1 MLVMGAMLAR
11 KGCIRMDYPGGCR
24 IGKRPIDYHID
35 VLRSLGANITEK
47 DDCIE
52 AECQALKGAV
62 IYLPF
67 PSVGATENAL
77 IAAAAAQGTTI
88 LRAQPMSLKCM
99 IYVLCLEKWEQI

>member
-1 MLVMGAMLAR
+1 MP
-11 KGCIRMDYPGGCR
+11 KGCR

-88 LRAQPMSLKCM
+88 LRGTANEPE
-99 IYVLCLEKWEQI
+99 IHDLCVMLRKMGADI